1 MPEIVL
7 KYLIGY
13 HLGMDD
19 WPEILV
25 LARRQAGV
33 SQLELAGRAGT
44 SRPTLSAYEHGR
56 KAPTADTLERL
67 LAAAGFR
74 IAAVPLVSWREV
86 SLGRGRSCWV
96 SDRLWRLPVAEA
108 FADVV
113 LPLELNW
120 STPGR
125 RFVTRDRRQRAR
137 LYELLLRE
145 GAPADLERWVDG
157 VLLVDVWDDLVLPR
171 AVRDAWQPTMDADL
185 GLGGRSASGAEA
197 ALGAVS

>member
-1 MPEIVL
+1 
-7 KYLIGY
+7 
-13 HLGMDD
+13 MDD

-25 LARRQAGV
+25 LARRKAGV
-33 SQLELAGRAGT
+33 SQLELARRAGT

-86 SLGRGRSCWV
+86 SLGQGRACWV
-96 SDRLWRLPVAEA
+96 PDRPWRLPVIEA

-171 AVRDAWQPTMDADL
+171 AVRDAWQPIIDADL

>member
-1 MPEIVL
+1 
-7 KYLIGY
+7 
-13 HLGMDD
+13 MDD
-19 WPEILV
+19 WSRVLV
-25 LARRQAGV
+25 RARQDSGV
-33 SQLELAGRAGT
+33 SQFELARRAGT

-74 IAAVPLVSWREV
+74 IAAAPLVSWREV
-86 SLGRGRSCWV
+86 SVARGRSCWV
-96 SDRLWRLPVAEA
+96 PDRLWRLQAAEA

-145 GAPADLERWVDG
+145 GAPADLEQWVDG

-171 AVRDAWQPTMDADL
+171 AVQDAWRPTLDAEL
-185 GLGGRSASGAEA
+185 SPRGGRAEDA
-197 ALGAVS
+197 GTALGAVS

>member
-1 MPEIVL
+1 
-7 KYLIGY
+7 
-13 HLGMDD
+13 MDD
-19 WPEILV
+19 WSRLLQ
-25 LARRQAGV
+25 LARQDSGV
-33 SQLELAGRAGT
+33 SQLELARRAGT

-74 IAAVPLVSWREV
+74 IAAAPLVSWREV

-96 SDRLWRLPVAEA
+96 PDRLWRLPVVEA

-125 RFVTRDRRQRAR
+125 RFVTRDRRERAR
-137 LYELLLRE
+137 LYEVLLRE
-145 GAPADLERWVDG
+145 GAPGDLQRWVDG

-185 GLGGRSASGAEA
+185 GLRGRSASGAEA

>member
-1 MPEIVL
+1 
-7 KYLIGY
+7 
-13 HLGMDD
+13 MDE
-19 WPEILV
+19 WSRLLR
-25 LARRQAGV
+25 LARRDSRI
-33 SQLELAGRAGT
+33 SQLELAQRAGT

-86 SLGRGRSCWV
+86 SLSRGRSCWV
-96 SDRLWRLPVAEA
+96 PNRLWRLPVVEA
-108 FADVV
+108 FADVA

-120 STPGR
+120 SMPGR

-145 GAPADLERWVDG
+145 GTPADLEQWVDG
-157 VLLVDVWDDLVLPR
+157 VLLVDVWADLVLPR
-171 AVRDAWQPTMDADL
+171 AARDAWQPTVDADL
-185 GLGGRSASGAEA
+185 GLTGGSI
-197 ALGAVS
+197 